1 MFKRLSS
8 TVFGPPGKHEED
20 DSTEAGAS
28 EEAIGEDVTSN
39 ASTDSAPMVDACCP
53 LGDRPPVAAQE
64 PERNEH
70 TATSPQGA
78 PRDKRTAPAH
88 TADRQASR
96 RAAKRYR
103 LLDGRW
109 VKGKVAADGESWTP
123 HESPQAFGSLQA
135 AMEHERLLT
144 AQRRATWTN
153 LRAHIAST
161 RSAVGAEAV
170 ATRARVSEE
179 AVLTRNEVQ
188 SARDTL
194 SQQLQEATGKILGS
208 QRTKQSNTSQVA
220 FVSKLLGLRAV
231 ELKELLTRHC
241 IEPIGTKQ
249 SLAELA
255 ASELLEGDLEDFIAA
270 RKKPRR
276 DADVRRPTARGQ
288 QDTLDAFFARKH
300 Q

>member
-1 MFKRLSS
+1 MAAGSQALGKTRRARAKTGGGARALYLHRITDVQLHVPAFVWSREASPSKRKNCAHARLQRTISEAERLPQIMFKRLSS

-39 ASTDSAPMVDACCP
+39 ASTDSAPMIDAGCP
-53 LGDRPPVAAQE
+53 LEDGPLVPAQE
-64 PERNEH
+64 PERSEH

-153 LRAHIAST
+153 LRAHSAST

-194 SQQLQEATGKILGS
+194 SQQLQ
-208 QRTKQSNTSQVA
+208 
-220 FVSKLLGLRAV
+220 
-231 ELKELLTRHC
+231 
-241 IEPIGTKQ
+241 
-249 SLAELA
+249 
-255 ASELLEGDLEDFIAA
+255 
-270 RKKPRR
+270 
-276 DADVRRPTARGQ
+276 
-288 QDTLDAFFARKH
+288 
-300 Q
+300 